1 MKNSNHTILAI
12 SLILILSGSFASN
25 IKAQD
30 SSDNAAKTDRAD
42 GFDTPQESLAAAIG
56 LINPEKLQKYP
67 DLTITNAF
75 QGQAAGLTV
84 VSGDGGFSNNSSTIY
99 IRGQHGGATPAII
112 IVDISKDPSM
122 TLLQKKSVQSKSSR
136 THRQRFFTVRGLPT
150 ESSSSRPKEASIIPG
165 T

>member
-112 IVDISKDPSM
+112 IVDGIERSIDDLAAEEIGSIEVLKDAPAKILYGPRA
-122 TLLQKKSVQSKSSR
+122 TN
-136 THRQRFFTVRGLPT
+136 
-150 ESSSSRPKEASIIPG
+150 
-165 T
+165 